1 MINIEKSLNIGWRYI
16 IQNYSIRNVHRG
28 KFIIQQICTCCARD
42 KSRYQTVRFEKKKR
56 SMEKSRENWNIE
68 TTRRKTIVEPIR
80 KSNFLHFP
88 TSGGNKAPR
97 TRLLQGCKQPFSNK
111 GEEEGLIRN
120 WPHVDRWQ
128 ASSFYTRD
136 SKLSL
141 CSDWISSCQ
150 LDEKT
155 DWNRE
160 GDDADPSRELSFRF
174 VLIHSLWLF
183 FFFFNILSVDRI
195 SFFLFFFP
203 RSVFVLVFNL

>member
-1 MINIEKSLNIGWRYI
+1 MLCTRQE
-16 IQNYSIRNVHRG
+16 SISNCSFR
-28 KFIIQQICTCCARD
+28 
-42 KSRYQTVRFEKKKR
+42 KKKR

-195 SFFLFFFP
+195 SFFLFFFFP
-203 RSVFVLVFNL
+203 RSVFVLVFNLIFQQIWIFIFLRNRADYDSKNPETCLERFLL